1 MDCFPDLNSFLVL
14 EKIFSLSIE
23 ALEYFLVVPFTDTF
37 KEKKRN
43 SVDNKQVILFL
54 EW

>member
-1 MDCFPDLNSFLVL
+1 MDCFPDLNSFLML

-37 KEKKRN
+37 TEKKI
-43 SVDNKQVILFL
+43 SVDNKLVILFL